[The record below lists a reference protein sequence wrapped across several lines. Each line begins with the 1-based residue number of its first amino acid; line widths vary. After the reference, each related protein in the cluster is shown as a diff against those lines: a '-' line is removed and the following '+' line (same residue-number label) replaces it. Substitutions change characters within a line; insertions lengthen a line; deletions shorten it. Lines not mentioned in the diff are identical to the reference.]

1 MLWLDVP
8 SCSLIRQPSNPTLH
22 MLECCYVKR
31 LSVLLSTPFIIVAH
45 NRLPHI
51 TLRLREQGLLA
62 LSPQRHEQHNDD
74 WGGVEGKG
82 KLLYL
87 LAKLLDGPL
96 KGQHPQER
104 RVLKGSLKQCELVSM
119 SRCPEAMLG
128 KSSLQSGHRVQCC
141 LHICNN
147 ETWEI

>member
-74 WGGVEGKG
+74 WGGVEGINRER
-82 KLLYL
+82 KLSTLKPFKVMGVLY
-87 LAKLLDGPL
+87 G
-96 KGQHPQER
+96 
-104 RVLKGSLKQCELVSM
+104 
-119 SRCPEAMLG
+119 
-128 KSSLQSGHRVQCC
+128 
-141 LHICNN
+141 
-147 ETWEI
+147 